1 MGRADKEAYTWF
13 VNTYLR
19 KAVPRNVQSALFK
32 SVPSKVFTI
41 SDEAIVLWFMEN
53 SWHVWADMKTRPKNE
68 KSLVDPKYT
77 VPGDR
82 AGGDKGAAGWTPQ
95 GKDRYNE
102 LFDLVDEERK
112 SKVGKEFDEY
122 YALSKKPDDFKQ
134 TKEKPSSSGRPV
146 VARNTLSA
154 LCDFSTG
161 LDYSNYDDI
170 AENQEMEPLDTAGPI
185 QI

>member
-1 MGRADKEAYTWF
+1 MNVGRADKEAYTWF

-19 KAVPRNVQSALFK
+19 KVVPRNVQSSLFK

-53 SWHVWADMKTRPKNE
+53 SWHVWEDMKSKPQQE
-68 KSLVDPKYT
+68 KSLVNPRYT

-82 AGGDKGAAGWTPQ
+82 SGGDKGTAGWTME

-102 LFDLVDEERK
+102 LFDLIEEERN
-112 SKVGKEFDEY
+112 SQVGKEFDEY
-122 YALSKKPDDFKQ
+122 YALSKKPDDFKR
-134 TKEKPSSSGRPV
+134 TKEKPSSVGLPV

-154 LCDFSTG
+154 LCAGATG
-161 LDYSNYDDI
+161 SDYNIFD
-170 AENQEMEPLDTAGPI
+170 ENQEMDALDVAQTM